1 MADSGLPRITL
12 ELQCP
17 NQSHVVRMAAAMY
30 QPEVK
35 SSEVLFVTHGYKVTN
50 ENDHCEAVALPFD
63 AEFFK
68 LLTSEAA
75 LHAVTTQLA
84 SAEVESHG
92 VFRFQ
97 SPEAI
102 HQLGEIRTRLRQ
114 ELQDLL
120 RMGLGGG
127 VPGVLARLLRSAS
140 DAWQAEMLFG
150 HEDLERAHKRLCLTW
165 PAEVLSA
172 EELASQMRSISQH
185 DGLNVIIKVCEPDE
199 PVKGPC
205 LALQLPVTVE
215 NLGAFCRKFFF
226 GVETLISKRTCKG
239 FLGGINVTYEF
250 LRVIFIPFLQDSDR
264 IPREKSEE

>member
-30 QPEVK
+30 RPEVK

-75 LHAVTTQLA
+75 LHAVSTQLA
-84 SAEVESHG
+84 SAEAG

-102 HQLGEIRTRLRQ
+102 RQLGEIRTRLRQ

-120 RMGLGGG
+120 RMGLGAA
-127 VPGVLARLLRSAS
+127 VPGGFLPRLLRLAS
-140 DAWQAEMLFG
+140 DAWQAEVLSG
-150 HEDLERAHKRLCLTW
+150 HEDLERAQKRLCLTW
-165 PAEVLSA
+165 PEVLT
-172 EELASQMRSISQH
+172 EELASQMRSLSQH
-185 DGLNVIIKVCEPDE
+185 DGLNVVIKVCEPDE
-199 PVKGPC
+199 PVEGPC
-205 LALQLPVTVE
+205 LALQLPVVE
-215 NLGAFCRKFFF
+215 NTR
-226 GVETLISKRTCKG
+226 
-239 FLGGINVTYEF
+239 
-250 LRVIFIPFLQDSDR
+250 PFLER
-264 IPREKSEE
+264 